1 MALVLACDLGG
12 TSLRAGLVDADGT
25 IRHMASLPGPT
36 VIDRLG
42 GSEADVA
49 DWWRN
54 LVSAVEI
61 LAEAAGP
68 AFDDIAAIAIS
79 GVTRTQ
85 IFLGRDSRVLRPA
98 ITWGDSRGNA
108 LMDEMRRTLPA
119 THPEMAQFNAFHP
132 VSRLYWLHRHEPLIL
147 PATAAVLEPKDYFN
161 YRLTGRLA
169 TDRISSA
176 RLLAAAEPSGG
187 AGSLLDALGIDA
199 SIVPEA
205 LNPTAIVGNVLP
217 GLEGPLARLSGRPVV
232 AMAHDTWASVLGL
245 GALRN
250 GYAYN
255 LSGTTEVLGVLSARR
270 ASAEGLLSVD
280 WGEAVHQ
287 LGGPSQNGA
296 DTVIWALELLS
307 RHAVDPASV
316 GRELQAILAERR
328 YPQPIVFLPYLQGER
343 TPYWNAALRGAFIGL
358 NRRHR
363 AVDCVWA
370 VLEGVAFLNRIVL
383 ERAEAANGRKVG
395 EIRFGGGGSANET
408 WCRIKADIC
417 ERPVVVTRSA
427 EPGLVGG
434 AIAGFH
440 ALGDVPSIEAGQ
452 DRMVA
457 IARRYEPDRERR
469 DDYRRLYDLYRRAET
484 ALAPISADLSR
495 WTRDRIDGPARPGT
509 RPTQTTRT
517 QEQTT

>member
-12 TSLRAGLVDADGT
+12 TSLRTGLVDAKGT
-25 IRHMASLPGPT
+25 IRHVASVPGPT

-42 GSEADVA
+42 GSEADVGE
-49 DWWRN
+49 WWRS
-54 LVSAVEI
+54 LVAAVDM
-61 LAEAAGP
+61 LAAAAGP
-68 AFDDIAAIAIS
+68 DFDDIAAVAMS

-85 IFLGRDSRVLRPA
+85 IFLGRDGRVLRPA

-119 THPEMAQFNAFHP
+119 DHPEMAQFNAFHP
-132 VSRLYWLHRHEPLIL
+132 VSRLYWLYRHEPLIL

-169 TDRISSA
+169 TDGISSA
-176 RLLAAAEPSGG
+176 RLLAAAAPCPG
-187 AGSLLDALGIDA
+187 GSLLEALGIDA
-199 SIVPEA
+199 AIVPETLA
-205 LNPTAIVGNVLP
+205 PTDVVGEVLP
-217 GLEGPLARLSGRPVV
+217 GLEGPFARLAGRPVV

-245 GALRN
+245 GALRR

-255 LSGTTEVLGVLSARR
+255 LSGTTEVFGVVSDRPAT
-270 ASAEGLLSVD
+270 AEGLLSVA
-280 WGEAVHQ
+280 WGEAAHQ

-296 DTVIWALELLS
+296 DTVMWALELLS
-307 RHAVDPASV
+307 RRAVDPQSV
-316 GRELQAILAERR
+316 GRELDAILAERR
-328 YPQPIVFLPYLQGER
+328 HPQPIVFLPYLQGER
-343 TPYWNAALRGAFIGL
+343 TPYWNATLRGAFVGL

-383 ERAEAANGRKVG
+383 ERAEAANGHRVA
-395 EIRFGGGGSANET
+395 EIRFGGGGSANPT

-417 ERPVVVTRSA
+417 ERPVVVTGSS

-440 ALGDVPSIEAGQ
+440 ALGELASIEAGQ
-452 DRMVA
+452 ETMVA
-457 IARRYEPDRERR
+457 IARRHEPDRERR
-469 DDYRRLYDLYRRAET
+469 DDYRRLFDLYRRAEA
-484 ALAPISADLSR
+484 ALAPISAELSR
-495 WTRDRIDGPARPGT
+495 WTRDRIDGPARTGALPT
-509 RPTQTTRT
+509 RTTRT
-517 QEQTT
+517 QEQIR